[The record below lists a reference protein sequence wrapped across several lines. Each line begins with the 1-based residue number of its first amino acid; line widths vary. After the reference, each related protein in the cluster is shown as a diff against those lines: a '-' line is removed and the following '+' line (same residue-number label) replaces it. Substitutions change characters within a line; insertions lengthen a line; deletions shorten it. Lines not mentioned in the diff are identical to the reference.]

1 MIIISCEF
9 VAQQNSFALVPEY
22 CLTNIYKGINS
33 FISACYSR
41 ILIQLNQNAI
51 HAEDAS
57 LFTKY
62 QCGGS
67 FVIMFCSST

>member
-41 ILIQLNQNAI
+41 ILIQLNQNAMQFMRLQVYLQNI
-51 HAEDAS
+51 NAEVH
-57 LFTKY
+57 L
-62 QCGGS
+62 
-67 FVIMFCSST
+67 